1 MFARMKKQRTTFR
14 WSSHQDIPPFN
25 ETKIALPNGIFVDAS
40 CNATVTINCLLEL
53 YNAVG
58 FNASG
63 SNENQIG
70 ITGYLEQFANIADLQ
85 LFYADQRPDA
95 LNSSFKF
102 FPVAGSCHFSCDHVS
117 SAHIAFRRTELAKR
131 FRGWGR
137 GQLGH
142 SVRIRSY
149 FPDTLDLFLDCR
161 KSPVHPRH
169 RYSYKYKRTILD
181 C

>member
-1 MFARMKKQRTTFR
+1 MCSSSPRQCR
-14 WSSHQDIPPFN
+14 WMYCCMS
-25 ETKIALPNGIFVDAS
+25 V
-40 CNATVTINCLLEL
+40 
-53 YNAVG
+53 
-58 FNASG
+58 
-63 SNENQIG
+63 
-70 ITGYLEQFANIADLQ
+70 
-85 LFYADQRPDA
+85 
-95 LNSSFKF
+95 SSFKF

-169 RYSYKYKRTILD
+169 RYSYKYERTILD
-181 C
+181 CQPSCSHNIEICAHYAYFSGSISFLPWIIPLNRFLLVTEMTNKQVPIAMSNFAVRDSQHMN